1 MAGSKPSGSKKGSKA
16 SNGGYKAATPEP
28 PAANGSL
35 QPSLSK
41 PKLNKQLAMID
52 AQPDAAAADT
62 NGRRSRR
69 AAATAAEAAIA
80 HTAAF
85 EHSTHDSMS
94 PPIVEEQAAFLRIYE
109 QAALENAYLASVTV
123 TNGTKPSPAAVK
135 RKAIG
140 FPGSPTAEENTNK
153 KIRSGSVEPAA
164 AEPALGAQQARAFPA
179 ANSDETSPAAG
190 ASGERSRRAT
200 KPSVRL
206 NEIDHLPKKR
216 QTRPYVENYSSIAH
230 RTVPSLAAAAA
241 AAHRSTAAAGSFLA
255 SPGGTKPS
263 FGRNADRPETLEDAG
278 ADIPSLI
285 EMAAACADVLQVEQ
299 GIDQRLP
306 AYKGNN
312 IHARLLRLAF
322 SALRLGAFT
331 MRKPSVALMAKK
343 LWLLAGRYGQ
353 EAAQAAAA
361 TVGQEHLPLHL
372 HPFGA
377 SDPTPVGGLIGIDP
391 VLEEYF
397 EDIYLPGASGIGKPG
412 TMPSGSSYG
421 TLPSGGGGSSIGGGA
436 RGPYRTGNFVP
447 PVVDLSAY
455 NEDFVK
461 LASLGR
467 AMLQMRRGQPAK
479 LQQLLKTSLLAGK
492 KILYKAKSSGRLVQ
506 TGEITEKGSIRCY
519 CSACKGAVEVTPTD
533 FEIHAGS
540 SDRRPADSIYLEE
553 YPEHSLRDL
562 LNVMM
567 SDAAADADVHMDH
580 CMACKLGGDL
590 LCCDGCTS
598 AYHLE
603 CASLTDV
610 PTGQW
615 YCPACIADF
624 QRKAMF
630 NSRAGGTSIS
640 RGRGRGRGK
649 RGRPPADG
657 GRGGT
662 RGRGR
667 GSRAGGGGFDGVSFG
682 LGGFAGS
689 GAGGRV
695 HMMAPSAMRRNAN
708 RPTRNLN
715 RNKRLFEVGEGGLQH
730 GEALRYMNRGSVVL
744 SGTAVLNP
752 SGQSGILCECCSKV
766 LSCSQFES
774 HAGHSQRRQPYECI
788 FTDDGRNLK
797 AIAAAL
803 PTPEMD
809 ETADLGIDDND
820 EGTGVEP
827 GPGAGGCVLCYDP
840 EFQRDFGPRT
850 MMLCDQCEREFH
862 VGCMSAAGMAT
873 LDGLPEGDWF
883 CSTGCGKIHGI
894 LRKHVSAG
902 QIPVVFSSEDGQPRS
917 QLPGSSGSLSQQQ
930 QKSGVIVPQ
939 HGLPSAEK
947 VVAAAESAAIA
958 AMQAAAAALAAA
970 DMAEDENMDGVEDAG
985 NAVAEL
991 AYADAAAEAGPPPAG
1006 MDIAALAAS
1015 AGNAAASGAAAAG
1028 IPSAN
1033 NPFLPSLPSTSSFG
1047 ATLHNAGYTWQ
1058 VLNGKDGRAGTTHAI
1073 KAAAEIL
1080 QESFDPIIE
1089 QTTNTDL
1096 LPLMLYAQQYGDW
1109 DYRGVYT
1116 LLLRYKGKPVVAA
1129 TSRVFGPQYAELPL
1143 IATRSTARRQG
1154 HARVLVSLFL
1164 NLLSE
1169 AGVHKLVLPAAH
1181 ETVETWKNGF
1191 NFIDMPE
1198 EEVAMAKQ
1206 QLRILV
1212 FPGTEVLWKVVEN
1225 TVPAEGHHILRP
1237 IPPPED
1243 ILGVR
1248 HALHDLVTAV
1258 AVASGEE
1265 APKDVLPAPP
1275 APEVAG
1281 EVKIVQKMP
1290 SMAAVDGP
1298 AVEGYAVAAMENGG
1312 SYERLMEQAMV
1323 AGAAVVDNGGKKAA
1337 VEAAGLESLETMNI
1351 DTDAGANQ
1359 TS

>member
-1 MAGSKPSGSKKGSKA
+1 
-16 SNGGYKAATPEP
+16 
-28 PAANGSL
+28 
-35 QPSLSK
+35 
-41 PKLNKQLAMID
+41 MID
-52 AQPDAAAADT
+52 AVPNTAADT
-62 NGRRSRR
+62 DGRRSRR
-69 AAATAAEAAIA
+69 AAATAADAAIA

-85 EHSTHDSMS
+85 ERSAHDSMS
-94 PPIVEEQAAFLRIYE
+94 PPIVEEQAALLRIYE
-109 QAALENAYLASVTV
+109 QAALQNSYLTEVTANGALPPPVTAKRKAVGTPGSPETAVNNSKKGRNGFVEAAVPASLGTEQAAFALPPA
-123 TNGTKPSPAAVK
+123 NGNSAEPSPA
-135 RKAIG
+135 G
-140 FPGSPTAEENTNK
+140 GGGT
-153 KIRSGSVEPAA
+153 
-164 AEPALGAQQARAFPA
+164 
-179 ANSDETSPAAG
+179 
-190 ASGERSRRAT
+190 GERSRRAT

-206 NEIDHLPKKR
+206 NEIDHQPKRR
-216 QTRPYVENYSSIAH
+216 QTRPYAAGYNAIAH
-230 RTVPSLAAAAA
+230 RPVSSPKLPLPAG
-241 AAHRSTAAAGSFLA
+241 AAGA
-255 SPGGTKPS
+255 AGYPGPGGTKPAS
-263 FGRNADRPETLEDAG
+263 FGRNPDRPESLEDAG
-278 ADIPSLI
+278 ADIPTLI
-285 EMAAACADVLQVEQ
+285 EMAAACRDVLEVED

-343 LWLLAGRYGQ
+343 LWLLAGQFGK
-353 EAAQAAAA
+353 EAAEEAAK

-372 HPFGA
+372 QPFGA
-377 SDPTPVGGLIGIDP
+377 TDATPVGGLAGIDP
-391 VLEEYF
+391 VLDKYF
-397 EDIYLPGASGIGKPG
+397 QDVYMPGVRGIGEPG
-412 TMPSGSSYG
+412 TMRGSGHG
-421 TLPSGGGGSSIGGGA
+421 TYANGGGTAAGGSGGGS
-436 RGPYRTGNFVP
+436 RGPYRTHNFVP

-455 NEDFVK
+455 DEGFVK
-461 LASLGR
+461 LAELGR
-467 AMLQMRRGQPAK
+467 AILGMRRGAPAK
-479 LQQLLKTSLLAGK
+479 LQQILKTQLLTGK
-492 KILYKAKSSGRLVQ
+492 KILYKTKTTGRIVHV
-506 TGEITEKGSIRCY
+506 GVITEKGGITCH
-519 CSACKGAVEVTPTD
+519 CNACKGAVEVTPTD

-553 YPEHSLRDL
+553 YPDHSLRDL

-567 SDAAADADVHMDH
+567 SDAAAAADVHMDH

-598 AYHLE
+598 AYHLA
-603 CASLTDV
+603 CASLSNV

-615 YCPACIADF
+615 HCEVCVAEAQNRALYS
-624 QRKAMF
+624 
-630 NSRAGGTSIS
+630 SRAGGGSGAT
-640 RGRGRGRGK
+640 RGRGRGGGR

-657 GRGGT
+657 GRGGAT
-662 RGRGR
+662 SRGRGRGR
-667 GSRAGGGGFDGVSFG
+667 GSRGGFGAFG
-682 LGGFAGS
+682 LGGFAGG

-695 HMMAPSAMRRNAN
+695 HMIAPSAMRRNAN

-715 RNKRLFEVGEGGLQH
+715 RNKRLFEADEGGLQN
-730 GEALRYMNRGSVVL
+730 GEPLHYMNRGSVVL

-752 SGQSGILCECCSKV
+752 SGQSGILCSCCKKV

-803 PTPEMD
+803 PTPEAD
-809 ETADLGIDDND
+809 EAGNVGIDEED

-827 GPGAGGCVLCYDP
+827 GPGSGGCVLCYDP

-873 LDGLPEGDWF
+873 LEGLPEGDWF
-883 CSTGCGKIHGI
+883 CTTGCGKIHGI
-894 LRKHVSAG
+894 LRKHVAAG

-917 QLPGSSGSLSQQQ
+917 QLPGFEPVNIQQ
-930 QKSGVIVPQ
+930 VAMP
-939 HGLPSAEK
+939 GLPSAER
-947 VVAAAESAAIA
+947 VAEAAESAAIA
-958 AMQAAAAALAAA
+958 AMQAAAAAVAAVDSLAEGDEKDVKGEHTAA
-970 DMAEDENMDGVEDAG
+970 V
-985 NAVAEL
+985 L
-991 AYADAAAEAGPPPAG
+991 AYADATAEAPLSAAG
-1006 MDIAALAAS
+1006 LDIGALAAA
-1015 AGNAAASGAAAAG
+1015 AGNAAAGAAAAG
-1028 IPSAN
+1028 VPAAK
-1033 NPFLPSLPSTSSFG
+1033 PFLLPSLPSTSSFG
-1047 ATLHNAGYTWQ
+1047 ASLQNAGYTWQ
-1058 VLNGKDGRAGTTHAI
+1058 VLNGKDGRAGTAHAI

-1080 QESFDPIIE
+1080 QESFDPIIDLS
-1089 QTTNTDL
+1089 TNTDL

-1169 AGVHKLVLPAAH
+1169 AGVHQLVLPAAH

-1225 TVPAEGHHILRP
+1225 TVPADGHHVLHP
-1237 IPPPED
+1237 VPPPED

-1248 HALHDLVTAV
+1248 HAIQDLVTAV
-1258 AVASGEE
+1258 AVAAGEE
-1265 APKDVLPAPP
+1265 APKIIAPVAVVAAPP
-1275 APEVAG
+1275 AVVVDVARG
-1281 EVKIVQKMP
+1281 VE
-1290 SMAAVDGP
+1290 AAVTKGVLP
-1298 AVEGYAVAAMENGG
+1298 SKEAVVAAIEEDIAAAAATLSNGG
-1312 SYERLMEQAMV
+1312 SYESLMEQAMV
-1323 AGAAVVDNGGKKAA
+1323 AGAAAVDKIDGATKAEIL
-1337 VEAAGLESLETMNI
+1337 EAMNI
-1351 DTDAGANQ
+1351 DQ
-1359 TS
+1359 

>member
-1 MAGSKPSGSKKGSKA
+1 
-16 SNGGYKAATPEP
+16 
-28 PAANGSL
+28 
-35 QPSLSK
+35 
-41 PKLNKQLAMID
+41 MID
-52 AQPDAAAADT
+52 AQPDAALAETD
-62 NGRRSRR
+62 GRRSRR

-94 PPIVEEQAAFLRIYE
+94 PPIAEEQAAFLRIYE
-109 QAALENAYLASVTV
+109 QAALENAYLASVTAA
-123 TNGTKPSPAAVK
+123 NGTISPLNAAVK
-135 RKAIG
+135 RKAVDV
-140 FPGSPTAEENTNK
+140 PGSPIAKETTNK
-153 KIRSGSVEPAA
+153 KGRSGIVDPAVA
-164 AEPALGAQQARAFPA
+164 APALGAQHARDFPA
-179 ANSDETSPAAG
+179 ENGNEQSPAAG
-190 ASGERSRRAT
+190 ASGERSKRAT

-216 QTRPYVENYSSIAH
+216 ATRPYFGNYTPRTH
-230 RTVPSLAAAAA
+230 RPVPPLAAGGGGAVAV
-241 AAHRSTAAAGSFLA
+241 AG
-255 SPGGTKPS
+255 PGGTKPS

-278 ADIPSLI
+278 SDIPSLI
-285 EMAAACADVLQVEQ
+285 EMASVCADVLQVEA

-343 LWLLAGRYGQ
+343 LWLLAGKFGP

-361 TVGQEHLPLHL
+361 TVGQEHLPPQLQA
-372 HPFGA
+372 FGA
-377 SDPTPVGGLIGIDP
+377 SDPTPVGLVGIDP
-391 VLEEYF
+391 VLERYF
-397 EDIYLPGASGIGKPG
+397 KDLYLPGASGIGKPG
-412 TMPSGSSYG
+412 TMPSSSGYG
-421 TLPSGGGGSSIGGGA
+421 ALPNGTAAAAGGGGISSGNA

-447 PVVDLSAY
+447 PVVDLTTFD
-455 NEDFVK
+455 EDFVK

-479 LQQLLKTSLLAGK
+479 LQQVLKTQLLLGK
-492 KILYKAKSSGRLVQ
+492 KILYKGKTSGRVVQ
-506 TGEITEKGSIRCY
+506 TGEITEKGSIRCF
-519 CSACKGAVEVTPTD
+519 CTACKGAVEVTPTD

-540 SDRRPADSIYLEE
+540 SDRRPADSIYLED
-553 YPEHSLRDL
+553 YPDHTLRDL

-603 CASLTDV
+603 CASLTEV
-610 PTGQW
+610 PKGRW
-615 YCPACIADF
+615 YCTTCIEVSQQAMHV
-624 QRKAMF
+624 QRT
-630 NSRAGGTSIS
+630 GGS

-657 GRGGT
+657 GRG

-667 GSRAGGGGFDGVSFG
+667 GGSSGFGGDSFG

-689 GAGGRV
+689 SAGGRV

-715 RNKRLFEVGEGGLQH
+715 RNKRLFEAGEGGLQN
-730 GEALRYMNRGSVVL
+730 GDALHYMNRGSIVL
-744 SGTAVLNP
+744 SGTAVIN
-752 SGQSGILCECCSKV
+752 SAGQSGILCNCCSKV

-803 PTPEMD
+803 PTPEAD
-809 ETADLGIDDND
+809 ETDNLELDDDGEGI
-820 EGTGVEP
+820 GVEP
-827 GPGAGGCVLCYDP
+827 SPGAGGCVLCYDP

-873 LDGLPEGDWF
+873 LEGLPEGEWF
-883 CSTGCGKIHGI
+883 CSPGCGKIHGV
-894 LRKHVSAG
+894 LRKHVTAG
-902 QIPVVFSSEDGQPRS
+902 QIPVVFSGEDRQPRS
-917 QLPGSSGSLSQQQ
+917 QLPGSSVSLPQQQ
-930 QKSGVIVPQ
+930 QGPVEIVPQ
-939 HGLPSAEK
+939 HGLPSAET
-947 VVAAAESAAIA
+947 VAAAAESAVVV
-958 AMQAAAAALAAA
+958 AMQAAAAAALATA
-970 DMAEDENMDGVEDAG
+970 DVAEDENMVVIEDAG
-985 NAVAEL
+985 NAAAEF
-991 AYADAAAEAGPPPAG
+991 AYADAGVEAGSAPG
-1006 MDIAALAAS
+1006 GIKDIAALAAT
-1015 AGNAAASGAAAAG
+1015 AGNAAASGAAVAG
-1028 IPSAN
+1028 IPPAN
-1033 NPFLPSLPSTSSFG
+1033 NHFLPSLPSTSSFG

-1058 VLNGKDGRAGTTHAI
+1058 VLNGKDGRVGTTHAI

-1154 HARVLVSLFL
+1154 HARVLVGLFL

-1225 TVPAEGHHILRP
+1225 TVPAEGHHILRQVP
-1237 IPPPED
+1237 SPED

-1248 HALHDLVTAV
+1248 HVIRNLVTSV

-1265 APKDVLPAPP
+1265 APKDVAPAPS
-1275 APEVAG
+1275 APKAAQD
-1281 EVKIVQKMP
+1281 VKKVEKISP
-1290 SMAAVDGP
+1290 SA
-1298 AVEGYAVAAMENGG
+1298 AVEGPSIEGHAVAALENGG
-1312 SYERLMEQAMV
+1312 VSYERLMEETMLV
-1323 AGAAVVDNGGKKAA
+1323 GAAEVDNGGKEA
-1337 VEAAGLESLETMNI
+1337 VVEGVGVESLETVKI
-1351 DTDAGANQ
+1351 DNNGVANQ
-1359 TS
+1359 AS

>member
-1 MAGSKPSGSKKGSKA
+1 MILVSELIQKSHLLPLQSKI
-16 SNGGYKAATPEP
+16 
-28 PAANGSL
+28 
-35 QPSLSK
+35 
-41 PKLNKQLAMID
+41 NKQLAMID
-52 AQPDAAAADT
+52 AQPDAAAAESD
-62 NGRRSRR
+62 GRRSRR

-85 EHSTHDSMS
+85 EHSRHGSMS
-94 PPIVEEQAAFLRIYE
+94 PPIAEEQAAFLQIYE
-109 QAALENAYLASVTV
+109 QAALEDAYLASVT
-123 TNGTKPSPAAVK
+123 TANGNGNLSPPTAAVK

-140 FPGSPTAEENTNK
+140 VPGSPTEEETTNK
-153 KIRSGSVEPAA
+153 KGRNGVVDLAVPA
-164 AEPALGAQQARAFPA
+164 PSLKPQLARAFPA
-179 ANSDETSPAAG
+179 GHGNEPSPAAVT
-190 ASGERSRRAT
+190 SGERSKRST

-206 NEIDHLPKKR
+206 NEIDHSPKKR
-216 QTRPYVENYSSIAH
+216 QTRPCVGNYTSIAH
-230 RTVPSLAAAAA
+230 RPTPSVAV
-241 AAHRSTAAAGSFLA
+241 AGGAGGFIA
-255 SPGGTKPS
+255 GPGGTKPS

-278 ADIPSLI
+278 SDIPSLI
-285 EMAAACADVLQVEQ
+285 EMAAACTDVLQVEG

-343 LWLLAGRYGQ
+343 LWLLAGKFSP

-361 TVGQEHLPLHL
+361 TVGKEHLPPHL
-372 HPFGA
+372 QAFGA
-377 SDPTPVGGLIGIDP
+377 SDPTPVGLIGIDP
-391 VLEEYF
+391 VLEKYF
-397 EDIYLPGASGIGKPG
+397 GDLYLPGASGIGKPG
-412 TMPSGSSYG
+412 TMPTSSGVVVGVGGSGS
-421 TLPSGGGGSSIGGGA
+421 GSNA

-455 NEDFVK
+455 SEDFVK
-461 LASLGR
+461 LAFLGR

-479 LQQLLKTSLLAGK
+479 LQQILKTPVLVGK
-492 KILYKAKSSGRLVQ
+492 KILYKAKTSGRLIH
-506 TGEITEKGSIRCY
+506 TGQITEKGTITCY
-519 CSACKGAVEVTPTD
+519 CSACKGAAEVTPTD

-553 YPEHSLRDL
+553 HPEHTLRDL

-598 AYHLE
+598 AFHLQ
-603 CASLTDV
+603 CASLSEV
-610 PTGQW
+610 PVDKW
-615 YCPACIADF
+615 YCAKCIEVYQSQLVKSA
-624 QRKAMF
+624 
-630 NSRAGGTSIS
+630 SVS
-640 RGRGRGRGK
+640 RGRGRGRGR

-662 RGRGR
+662 RGKGRGR
-667 GSRAGGGGFDGVSFG
+667 GSRGGGNSFG
-682 LGGFAGS
+682 FGGFAGNS
-689 GAGGRV
+689 PGGRV
-695 HMMAPSAMRRNAN
+695 HMTAPSAMRRKAN

-715 RNKRLFEVGEGGLQH
+715 RNRRLFEVGEGGLQN
-730 GEALRYMNRGSVVL
+730 GEALHYMNRGSIVL
-744 SGTAVLNP
+744 SGSAVLNP
-752 SGQSGILCECCSKV
+752 AGQSGILCNCCSKV

-797 AIAAAL
+797 TIAAAL
-803 PTPEMD
+803 PTPEVD
-809 ETADLGIDDND
+809 ETAYLGIDDDN
-820 EGTGVEP
+820 EGIGVEP
-827 GPGAGGCVLCYDP
+827 GPGAGGCVLCFDP

-873 LDGLPEGDWF
+873 LEGLPEGDWF
-883 CSTGCGKIHGI
+883 CSAGCGKIHGI
-894 LRKHVSAG
+894 LRKHVIAG
-902 QIPVVFSSEDGQPRS
+902 QIPVVFSNEDGQPRS
-917 QLPGSSGSLSQQQ
+917 QLPGSSESLPPQQQGSLE
-930 QKSGVIVPQ
+930 IVPQ
-939 HGLPSAEK
+939 QGLPSAEK
-947 VVAAAESAAIA
+947 VAAAAENAAIV
-958 AMQAAAAALAAA
+958 AMQAAAAAVAATDTA
-970 DMAEDENMDGVEDAG
+970 DDENMDGVEDAG
-985 NAVAEL
+985 NAAAEL
-991 AYADAAAEAGPPPAG
+991 AYADAAAEAGPAPASIK
-1006 MDIAALAAS
+1006 DIAALAAS
-1015 AGNAAASGAAAAG
+1015 AGNAAAASGAAPVAG
-1028 IPSAN
+1028 IPSAKDA
-1033 NPFLPSLPSTSSFG
+1033 FLPSLPSSSSFG
-1047 ATLHNAGYTWQ
+1047 AVLHNAGYTWQ

-1089 QTTNTDL
+1089 QTSNTDL

-1116 LLLRYKGKPVVAA
+1116 LLLRFKGKPVVAA

-1143 IATRSTARRQG
+1143 IATRSNARRQG
-1154 HARVLVSLFL
+1154 HARVLVGLFL

-1212 FPGTEVLWKVVEN
+1212 FPGTEVLWKEVEN
-1225 TVPAEGHHILRP
+1225 TVPADRHHILRP
-1237 IPPPED
+1237 VPPPED

-1248 HALHDLVTAV
+1248 HVIRDLVTAV
-1258 AVASGEE
+1258 AVDSGEE
-1265 APKDVLPAPP
+1265 APKDVAPAPP

-1281 EVKIVQKMP
+1281 DIKKIQKMSP
-1290 SMAAVDGP
+1290 TKDGP
-1298 AVEGYAVAAMENGG
+1298 AVEGYAVAGLENGV

-1323 AGAAVVDNGGKKAA
+1323 AGAAEVDNGGDKEAA
-1337 VEAAGLESLETMNI
+1337 VEGAALESFQTLNVDNNAVADRSI
-1351 DTDAGANQ
+1351 D
-1359 TS
+1359 S